1 MLNVRTYP
9 LGYIQTNCYI
19 VSNTTKQCL
28 IFDPGGEG
36 EKIISELHRLKM
48 KPLAILLTHA
58 HFDHIGAVEQLRE
71 SFDIPVYIHTA
82 EKKWLVDPVKN
93 GSSKYAEIPSV
104 ICKEADVLLNNEH
117 ELKIGEF
124 QMVLLHTPGHSP
136 GSITYYFKQED
147 FAIVG
152 DTLFQNSI
160 GRTDLPGGNQ
170 TELMKAIHTK
180 LLSLPETTLIYPGH
194 GSSTTIE
201 AEMESN
207 PFLNGF

>member
-1 MLNVRTYP
+1 MLNVRTYT

-104 ICKEADVLLNNEH
+104 ICKEADVLLNNEQ

-124 QMVLLHTPGHSP
+124 HMVLLHTPGHSP

-152 DTLFQNSI
+152 DTLFQKSI

-170 TELMKAIHTK
+170 NELMKAIHTK
-180 LLSLPETTLIYPGH
+180 LLTLPETTLVYPGH

>member
-71 SFDIPVYIHTA
+71 SFGIPVYIHTA

-104 ICKEADVLLNNEH
+104 ICKEADVLLNNEP

-124 QMVLLHTPGHSP
+124 HMELLHTPGHSP

-180 LLSLPETTLIYPGH
+180 LLTLPETTLVYPGH